1 MIKDS
6 VRRHEI
12 AVSSAEYRL
21 GLPEKRA
28 QLIRNPRLRMQSRE
42 CRRNINSRNREH
54 SLGRTTCPPM
64 SDNLA
69 SCCQVRG
76 KDFELNPC
84 PFVPAHGPPTLAI
97 IDLQCSSTRSD
108 VRDQE
113 RSRSFGPP
121 PNRLLI
127 APHVWTNG
135 MARTKKT
142 LIATETM
149 TRRSDG
155 GSSSSSRR
163 AILLIGAGE

>member
-1 MIKDS
+1 MTEDS
-6 VRRHEI
+6 VRKHACANAEQRVSPQHQFTQIGSIRSDERH
-12 AVSSAEYRL
+12 VRPSATIWSTAAKSGE
-21 GLPEKRA
+21 PA
-28 QLIRNPRLRMQSRE
+28 
-42 CRRNINSRNREH
+42 H
-54 SLGRTTCPPM
+54 SC
-64 SDNLA
+64 
-69 SCCQVRG
+69 
-76 KDFELNPC
+76 
-84 PFVPAHGPPTLAI
+84 PAHGPPTLAI

-121 PNRLLI
+121 LNRLLI